1 MYSIIDLIINDI
13 YDIYSAFNMT
23 FVLWHLTIVLLSQ
36 KPDITRQASSSHN
49 QSSLVLVSDCETS
62 AATL

>member
-1 MYSIIDLIINDI
+1 MENIMYSIIDLIINDI

-36 KPDITRQASSSHN
+36 KPDITF
-49 QSSLVLVSDCETS
+49 
-62 AATL
+62 